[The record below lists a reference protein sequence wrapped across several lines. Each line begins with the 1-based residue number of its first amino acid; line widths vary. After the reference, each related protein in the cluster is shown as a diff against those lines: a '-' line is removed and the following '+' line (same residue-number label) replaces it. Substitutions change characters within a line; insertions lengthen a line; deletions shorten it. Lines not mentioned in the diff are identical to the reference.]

1 MVRIV
6 LIMQILFPLFVS
18 ANSVASAINLN
29 SEDIKNKQSL
39 SNIKN
44 NLPELSSASS
54 ESTDSAERSIAAGL
68 SQTGT
73 LISSDNTSDATRDWL
88 ENSAYG
94 YLSNE
99 MQTWLNQYGNSRIQ
113 INSNGN
119 YSAELL
125 VPWFENK
132 NNLFFSQSRISREDG
147 NKSTLNLGLGYRNYL
162 DNWMWGVN
170 SFYDRDL
177 KNNNAR
183 LGAGFEFGANYLKL
197 STNGYFRLTDWR
209 QSKLDEFN
217 DYDERPAN
225 GFDIRAEGYLPSYPN
240 LGGNLLYEKYFG
252 ENVNLKGSS
261 SLSNLKDD
269 PEAYT
274 VGLSYTP
281 VPLFSFK
288 LNQTMGDVTETK
300 GIFELNYRMGVPL
313 AQQLN
318 EKFVAEMRTLQGSR
332 YDFVD
337 RNNAIVMQYKKQ
349 VLLRIALPK
358 TLSIIATKPEILI
371 PTITKNK
378 YKIDRIEW
386 SSPALTAK
394 GGTIIPSS
402 SYPYSA
408 TILMPFY
415 DYVSTLAGNSYDI
428 TAVAVDVNG
437 NRSNIATTNILVSP
451 KPINEVF
458 STFTISPNTDIVG
471 DGEAQGLV
479 TVVVKDSN
487 TGDLL
492 ADVAVN
498 FTLVDSQGAAV
509 DGIKL
514 DGNSVSSLSRMTDS
528 NGAITFPITSIKS
541 GEFTL
546 NATINDRESSNEKIS
561 FIADESTAQINTG
574 DVTVTGG
581 GALVGSDT
589 ETKIK
594 VKVTDQ
600 NGNPVPNQDV
610 TFTADNGA
618 TITPTGRTD
627 ENGMV
632 EVIVSNKTAGRTNIS
647 VKVGLQEIL
656 TGVDFIADI
665 TSAQISF
672 ESRGSYLAGRNSETF
687 VKAIVTDKNGNI
699 ISNREIAFTANN
711 EATFGEN
718 ESTTFVGK
726 TNDDGVIE
734 IALNSKKATEIT
746 VTATVTAVNIS
757 SDTAVSFVADDSNV
771 QFEFGDNG
779 VVDDAV
785 AGTDTPVKVIVKDA
799 NGNPVIDKDITFTT
813 KNEAGETVTSTGKT
827 NDKGEVDVIIK
838 DNTAGSSTITAELG
852 NSKGSAEITV
862 VPDSRSA
869 KINAMDVVKKEAVA
883 NGEDVITAIVT
894 VTDKYNNVLKG
905 QKITFTASNDVNVAE
920 FGETDAEG
928 KVTINLTHTKAGD
941 SAIEAA
947 IVNAQNE
954 PSSIKDN
961 IKFVADDTSAQ
972 FEFDVIGDPV
982 AGADTTVKVKVTDKN
997 GNPIIGK
1004 DVSFTADNGATITP
1018 MGKTDENGM
1027 VEVII
1032 SNNTAGNT
1040 NATAKV
1046 GDIEGNVVVDFSP
1059 DESTAQIATM
1069 ETAIKE
1075 AVANGKD
1082 TISVIVTVTDAN
1094 NNVLKGQ
1101 KIAFTASNNASVAGF
1116 GDTDDKGQV
1125 TITLSS
1131 IKSGVSD
1138 IKASLTNAKGQQ
1150 SAKEDQ
1156 VSFVADDSNVK
1167 FEFGN
1172 NGVVDDA
1179 VAGTDTPVK
1188 VIVKD
1193 VNGNPVIDKDITFTT
1208 KNEAGE
1214 TVTST
1219 GKTNDKGE
1227 VEVIIKDNTAGSST
1241 ITAELG
1247 DSKGSADVK
1256 VVADKT
1262 TAQITTMETA
1272 IKEAVANGKDTIS
1285 VIVTVTDANNNVLNG
1300 QKIAFTASNNANV
1313 AEFGETDDNGQVT
1326 ITLSSI
1332 KAGVSDIKAS
1342 LTNAKGQQSAKEDQV
1357 SFVADDSNVKFEFG
1371 NNGVVDDA
1379 VAGTDTPVKVI
1390 VKDANGNPVIDKDIT
1405 FTTKNEAGETVTSTG
1420 KTNDKGEVDVVISD
1434 NTAGNSTITAE
1445 LGESKGSTDVKVVAD
1460 KTTAQITA
1468 METAIKEAVANG
1480 EDIISVIVTVKDA
1493 NNNVLN
1499 GQKITFTASNNVNV
1513 AEFGETDDNGQVTIT
1528 LSSIKAGVSDI
1539 KSSLTNAKGQQS
1551 AKEDQVSFVADDS
1564 NVKFEFGN
1572 NGVVDDAVAGTDTPV
1587 KVIVKDA
1594 NGNPV
1599 IGKDV
1604 TITTKNEA
1612 GETVTST
1619 GKTNDKG
1626 EVEVVIS
1633 DNTAG
1638 NSTITAEL
1646 GDNKGSTDV
1655 KVVADKTTAQITT
1668 METAIKEAVAN
1679 GKDTISVIVTV
1690 TDANNNVLN
1699 GQKVTFTASNNVNVA
1714 EFGETDDNGQVTI
1727 TLTSIK
1733 AGVSDIK
1740 ASLTNAKGQQSVKED
1755 KVNFI
1760 ADETSAQFE
1769 FDVIGEPIAGNDSTV
1784 KVKVTDA
1791 NGNPIIGKDVS
1802 FTADNG
1808 TTITPTGKTDENGMV
1823 EVIISNNTVG
1833 NTTITAKVGDRDGST
1848 LVYFSGDKTTAQIVT
1863 MEAAK
1868 KEAVADGKDLI
1879 SVIVTVKDANNNVL
1893 KGQKITFTASNNVNI
1908 ADFAETDDK
1917 GQVTIALS
1925 SIKSGESD
1933 LKASLTNAKGLLS
1946 VKEDKVNFI
1955 ADDSTAKYEFD
1966 VGDDAVAGSD
1976 KTVIVK
1982 VTDANGNPIIGKD
1995 FEFVADNGAT
2005 ITPTG
2010 KTNENGEI
2018 EVVINNN
2025 TAGKTT
2031 VTAQDGGK
2039 VVGGVDVN
2047 VVADI
2052 SSAKINSISSAGSKV
2067 AGRADA
2073 TTVIVQVTDKYG
2085 NILINQNVS
2094 FVANN
2099 DATIASTGTTND
2111 KGLIE
2116 VPLNS
2121 KKAINVT
2128 VQAKLGENE
2137 PSSIEVQFIADNV
2150 GATILDGNLTVE
2162 GGAEHIAGREVLV
2175 TALVT
2180 DANGNIIANQEVTF
2194 TTDKASATF
2203 KATSSG
2209 TASGTLTGI
2218 TDKDGKVNVIL
2229 VNPKAVLT
2237 TITAAVNG
2245 NKATTKVNFIAD
2257 DSTAKYEFDVGDDAV
2272 AGSDKTVTV
2281 KVTDANG
2288 NPIIGKDV
2296 DFVADNGAT
2305 ITPTGKTN
2313 ENGEIEVVINNNT
2326 AGKTTVT
2333 AKDGGKVVGGVD
2345 VNVVADISSAKI
2357 NAISSAGSKVAG
2369 QVDATTVIVQVT
2381 DKYGNVIANQNVSL
2395 VADNDATIASTGT
2408 TNVQGLINVPL
2419 NSKKAINVTVQA
2431 KLGENE
2437 PSTIEVQFIADIA
2450 SAQILDGNLTVE
2462 GGAEHIA
2469 GREVIV
2475 TALVTDANGNII
2487 ANQEVTFTTDKA
2499 SATFKATSSGAASGT
2514 LTGITD
2520 KDGKVNVI
2528 LVNPKASL
2536 TTITAAVNANK
2547 ATTKVNFIADDSNV
2561 NFEFGDN
2568 GVVGDAIAGVDKT
2581 IKVKVTDKN
2590 GNPVIGKDVTFTTTD
2605 DLGNTTTQTGKTDE
2619 NGLVDVVITDNT
2631 TGSKEVTAN
2640 LGNSQG
2646 STNINIIGNS
2656 DMAQIVIFKDN
2667 GSKVAGRDG
2676 ETTVQ
2681 VKVTDSYGNILPNQH
2696 VTFTANNEATIS
2708 STATTNAEGLI
2719 DLPLNSKKAVLVT
2732 VTATTGKAEPKEIG
2746 VQFIADVKTAKIVA
2760 GNVTVEDDR
2769 ALIGGE
2775 KTNSVKVKVIDANS
2789 NNVPGLTVVLTADNG
2804 AIVGK
2809 IAETNADGEVL
2820 VTLTS
2825 NTTGE
2830 SNVIASIKEG
2840 TQQEAYPAVKVMFIA
2855 QILDKDFMPGSNSAA
2870 ANNVALNSVYAKVTD
2885 SKGKGVANQ
2894 KVTFTVE
2901 NTERNHPTFSNND
2914 TTITVTTD
2922 ENGAATTTLKNTKA
2936 GPTTVTAAL
2945 FDSSPTTVV
2954 DFVGD
2959 TATRRIVVGNLTVE
2973 TDNAIADGQAT
2984 NSVKVKITDEND
2996 NPLPGELVTLT
3007 AKIYN
3012 GTVNVGNIAKTDANG
3027 EVVVTLTSTT
3037 AGLSDVTASITNDQN
3052 ITSNQV
3058 KTVKFVAN
3066 TSTKHLTISATGNNA
3081 IANGTE
3087 TNVVEVNVVDANNNP
3102 FANENVEITVPA
3114 GVTISTVNGAAY
3126 SAATGFVSDSEGKV
3140 VLTLISHTANTYAIT
3155 SRISSADASTTI
3167 TFIADS
3173 NTATLNRLEVI
3184 TVDGVLADG
3193 QQMNSVLVNVTDANG
3208 NALSGQQVTF
3218 TASGSAN
3225 VVDFGKTDTNGNV
3238 TIYLTDTVAEESDVE
3253 ASMTNAKGEVSRKN
3267 GSVRFVADS
3276 DNPIIN
3282 GLEVMT
3288 PNGVAADGEHSNS
3301 VTVTVT
3307 DAMGNPLAGKKINFT
3322 ASGDNVKVLAFG
3334 ETDDYGQITIH
3345 LTDTVAEEVD
3355 IVASI
3360 ANAKGEESR
3369 KNSNVTFIADTN
3381 TAKITGFTAN
3391 GTKVAGGEGETT
3403 VQVKVTDKYGNIL
3416 PNQVV
3421 TFTANNDATIS
3432 STATTNAEG
3441 MIVLP
3446 LNSKK
3451 AVLVTVTAT
3460 VGNAEPKEIGVQF
3473 IADVKTA
3480 KIVAGNVTVEDDRAL
3495 IGGEKTNSV
3504 KVKVIDANNN
3514 NVPGLTVVL
3523 TADNG
3528 ASVGKIAE
3536 TNADGEVLV
3545 TLTSNTTGASKVTAS
3560 LTNSAAQESH
3570 EDVTVTFIAQ
3580 ILDKDFMPGSNS
3592 AAANNK
3598 ALNSVYAKVTD
3609 SKGKGVANQQVT
3621 FTVENT
3627 EDNNPTFSNDGT
3639 TITVTTD
3646 ENGAATVTLKNTK
3659 AGPTT
3664 VTATLFDSSPT
3675 ATVDFVGDSA
3685 TRRIVVGNLTVE
3697 TDNAVADGQAT
3708 NSVKVK
3714 ITDEND
3720 NPLPGELVTLT
3731 AKIYNGT
3738 VNVGN
3743 VAKTDTNGEVVVT
3756 LTSTT
3761 AGLSDVTASI
3771 TNDQNITSNQV
3782 KTVKFIPNINS
3793 MTFTLV
3799 TTQNN
3804 AGANGLD
3811 SNIVEVNVFDA
3822 NNNAIANQKVAITIP
3837 SGVTVTQVNGAAYSA
3852 AAGFVTD
3859 SEGQI
3864 VIKMTSNTVG
3874 SAKVTGQL
3882 NSVELATD
3890 ITFVPSMGSDT
3901 TAVLSASR
3909 ILNNDNASGT
3919 TGGLSTLTLK
3929 LVDDKGKIVTGMAN
3943 NIVLTP
3949 DQTGLNIGKLTETAT
3964 KGTYTATVTSLTAN
3978 SYNIVLSFNNGIAYT
3993 TTLPLLVY
4001 TYDFALN
4008 VQDKKLG
4015 EQMIY
4020 EYALTAVESDTKT
4033 VVSVSNV
4040 TATWSSSNTS
4050 AATIVGSNSTATVTA
4065 VKEGE
4070 TTISADN
4077 IVLNGVKGSVTADSK
4092 LQVVVLNTY
4101 GPYGNSTS
4109 DKSPERMLIS
4119 PDNGYTLSARGGH
4132 IVDAMGTKGG
4142 SGGGQA
4148 PINKLNLVS
4157 AVKITTCKFS
4167 NDDVIGQMIFSYRDG
4182 STQQEVGMAKCT
4194 LSVKTYEVTF
4204 KDNEHLVGFDV
4215 YNSASR
4221 KYLGGVTLLT
4231 LVE

>member
-1 MVRIV
+1 MGLIV
-6 LIMQILFPLFVS
+6 KLVLVMQILLPLFVS

-29 SEDIKNKQSL
+29 SEDIKNKQRL

-44 NLPELSSASS
+44 NLPELSSTSDG
-54 ESTDSAERSIAAGL
+54 STDSAESSIAAGL

-73 LISSDNTSDATRDWL
+73 LISSDNTSDATKDWL

-125 VPWFENK
+125 IPWFENK
-132 NNLFFSQSRISREDG
+132 NNLFFSQSRISREDE

-183 LGAGFEFGANYLKL
+183 LGAGFELGANYLKL

-288 LNQTMGDVTETK
+288 VNQTMGDVTETK

-313 AQQLN
+313 SQQLN

-458 STFTISPNTDIVG
+458 STFTISPNTDVVG

-492 ADVAVN
+492 ADVTVN
-498 FTLVDSQGAAV
+498 FTLVDSQGAVV

-581 GALVGSDT
+581 GAVVGSDT

-827 NDKGEVDVIIK
+827 NDKGEVEVIIK

-852 NSKGSAEITV
+852 DSKASTDVKVVADKTTAQITTMET
-862 VPDSRSA
+862 A
-869 KINAMDVVKKEAVA
+869 IKEAVA
-883 NGEDVITAIVT
+883 NGEDIISVIVT
-894 VTDKYNNVLKG
+894 VTDTNNNVLNG
-905 QKITFTASNDVNVAE
+905 QKIAFTASNDVNVAE
-920 FGETDAEG
+920 FGETDDNG
-928 KVTINLTHTKAGD
+928 QVTITL
-941 SAIEAA
+941 
-947 IVNAQNE
+947 
-954 PSSIKDN
+954 SSIKAGVSD
-961 IKFVADDTSAQ
+961 IKASLTNAKGQQSAKEDQVSFVADDSNIK
-972 FEFDVIGDPV
+972 FEFGNNGVVDDAV
-982 AGADTTVKVKVTDKN
+982 AGTDTPVKVIVKDAN
-997 GNPIIGK
+997 GNPVIGK
-1004 DVSFTADNGATITP
+1004 DVTITTKNEA
-1018 MGKTDENGM
+1018 GETVTSTVKTNDKG
-1027 VEVII
+1027 EVDVVI
-1032 SNNTAGNT
+1032 SDNTAGNST
-1040 NATAKV
+1040 ITAELGDSKASTDVKV
-1046 GDIEGNVVVDFSP
+1046 VADKT
-1059 DESTAQIATM
+1059 TAQIATM

-1082 TISVIVTVTDAN
+1082 IISVIVTVKDAN
-1094 NNVLKGQ
+1094 NNVLNGQ
-1101 KIAFTASNNASVAGF
+1101 KIAFTASNDVNVAEF
-1116 GDTDDKGQV
+1116 GQTNDNGQV

-1156 VSFVADDSNVK
+1156 VNFVADDSNVK

-1179 VAGTDTPVK
+1179 VAGTDNPVK

-1193 VNGNPVIDKDITFTT
+1193 ANGNPVIGKDVTITT

-1219 GKTNDKGE
+1219 VKTNDKGE
-1227 VEVIIKDNTAGSST
+1227 VDVVISDNTAGNST

-1247 DSKGSADVK
+1247 DSKASTDVK

-1262 TAQITTMETA
+1262 TAQITAMETA

-1300 QKIAFTASNNANV
+1300 QKIAFTASNNVNV
-1313 AEFGETDDNGQVT
+1313 AEFGETDDNGQVTITLTSIKAGVSDIKASLTNAKGQQSVKEDQVSFVADDSNIKFEFGNNGVVDDAVAGTDTPVKVIVKDANGNPVIGKDVTITTKNEAGETVTSTGKTNDKGEVDVVISDNTAGNSTITAELGDSKASTDVKVVADKTTAQITAMETAIEQAVANGKDIISVIVTVTDTNNNVLNGQKVIFTASNNVNVAEFGQTDDNGQVT

-1379 VAGTDTPVKVI
+1379 VAGTDNPVKVI
-1390 VKDANGNPVIDKDIT
+1390 VKDANGNPVIGKDVTI
-1405 FTTKNEAGETVTSTG
+1405 TTKNEAGETVTSTV
-1420 KTNDKGEVDVVISD
+1420 KTNDKGEVNVVISD

-1445 LGESKGSTDVKVVAD
+1445 LGDSKASTDVKVVAD
-1460 KTTAQITA
+1460 KTTAQIAT
-1468 METAIKEAVANG
+1468 METAIKQAVANG
-1480 EDIISVIVTVKDA
+1480 KDIISVIVTVTDT

-1499 GQKITFTASNNVNV
+1499 GQKIAFTASNDVNV
-1513 AEFGETDDNGQVTIT
+1513 AEFGETDDKGQVTIT

-1539 KSSLTNAKGQQS
+1539 KASLTNAKGQQS

-1564 NVKFEFGN
+1564 NIKFEFGN
-1572 NGVVDDAVAGTDTPV
+1572 NGVVDEAVAGTDTPV

-1619 GKTNDKG
+1619 VKTNDKG
-1626 EVEVVIS
+1626 EVNVVIS

-1646 GDNKGSTDV
+1646 GDSKASTDV
-1655 KVVADKTTAQITT
+1655 KVVADKTTAQIAI

-1679 GKDTISVIVTV
+1679 GKDIISVIVTV
-1690 TDANNNVLN
+1690 KDANNNVLN
-1699 GQKVTFTASNNVNVA
+1699 GQKVIFTASNDVNIA

-1727 TLTSIK
+1727 TLSSIK

-1740 ASLTNAKGQQSVKED
+1740 ASLINTKGQQSVKED
-1755 KVNFI
+1755 
-1760 ADETSAQFE
+1760 Q
-1769 FDVIGEPIAGNDSTV
+1769 
-1784 KVKVTDA
+1784 
-1791 NGNPIIGKDVS
+1791 
-1802 FTADNG
+1802 
-1808 TTITPTGKTDENGMV
+1808 
-1823 EVIISNNTVG
+1823 
-1833 NTTITAKVGDRDGST
+1833 
-1848 LVYFSGDKTTAQIVT
+1848 
-1863 MEAAK
+1863 
-1868 KEAVADGKDLI
+1868 
-1879 SVIVTVKDANNNVL
+1879 
-1893 KGQKITFTASNNVNI
+1893 
-1908 ADFAETDDK
+1908 
-1917 GQVTIALS
+1917 
-1925 SIKSGESD
+1925 
-1933 LKASLTNAKGLLS
+1933 
-1946 VKEDKVNFI
+1946 
-1955 ADDSTAKYEFD
+1955 
-1966 VGDDAVAGSD
+1966 
-1976 KTVIVK
+1976 
-1982 VTDANGNPIIGKD
+1982 
-1995 FEFVADNGAT
+1995 
-2005 ITPTG
+2005 
-2010 KTNENGEI
+2010 
-2018 EVVINNN
+2018 
-2025 TAGKTT
+2025 
-2031 VTAQDGGK
+2031 
-2039 VVGGVDVN
+2039 
-2047 VVADI
+2047 
-2052 SSAKINSISSAGSKV
+2052 
-2067 AGRADA
+2067 
-2073 TTVIVQVTDKYG
+2073 
-2085 NILINQNVS
+2085 VS
-2094 FVANN
+2094 FVA
-2099 DATIASTGTTND
+2099 
-2111 KGLIE
+2111 
-2116 VPLNS
+2116 
-2121 KKAINVT
+2121 
-2128 VQAKLGENE
+2128 
-2137 PSSIEVQFIADNV
+2137 
-2150 GATILDGNLTVE
+2150 
-2162 GGAEHIAGREVLV
+2162 
-2175 TALVT
+2175 
-2180 DANGNIIANQEVTF
+2180 
-2194 TTDKASATF
+2194 
-2203 KATSSG
+2203 
-2209 TASGTLTGI
+2209 
-2218 TDKDGKVNVIL
+2218 
-2229 VNPKAVLT
+2229 
-2237 TITAAVNG
+2237 
-2245 NKATTKVNFIAD
+2245 
-2257 DSTAKYEFDVGDDAV
+2257 DSD
-2272 AGSDKTVTV
+2272 TV
-2281 KVTDANG
+2281 K
-2288 NPIIGKDV
+2288 
-2296 DFVADNGAT
+2296 
-2305 ITPTGKTN
+2305 IT
-2313 ENGEIEVVINNNT
+2313 E
-2326 AGKTTVT
+2326 
-2333 AKDGGKVVGGVD
+2333 
-2345 VNVVADISSAKI
+2345 
-2357 NAISSAGSKVAG
+2357 
-2369 QVDATTVIVQVT
+2369 
-2381 DKYGNVIANQNVSL
+2381 
-2395 VADNDATIASTGT
+2395 
-2408 TNVQGLINVPL
+2408 
-2419 NSKKAINVTVQA
+2419 
-2431 KLGENE
+2431 
-2437 PSTIEVQFIADIA
+2437 
-2450 SAQILDGNLTVE
+2450 
-2462 GGAEHIA
+2462 
-2469 GREVIV
+2469 
-2475 TALVTDANGNII
+2475 
-2487 ANQEVTFTTDKA
+2487 
-2499 SATFKATSSGAASGT
+2499 
-2514 LTGITD
+2514 
-2520 KDGKVNVI
+2520 
-2528 LVNPKASL
+2528 
-2536 TTITAAVNANK
+2536 
-2547 ATTKVNFIADDSNV
+2547 
-2561 NFEFGDN
+2561 
-2568 GVVGDAIAGVDKT
+2568 
-2581 IKVKVTDKN
+2581 IKV
-2590 GNPVIGKDVTFTTTD
+2590 
-2605 DLGNTTTQTGKTDE
+2605 
-2619 NGLVDVVITDNT
+2619 
-2631 TGSKEVTAN
+2631 S
-2640 LGNSQG
+2640 
-2646 STNINIIGNS
+2646 
-2656 DMAQIVIFKDN
+2656 

-2681 VKVTDSYGNILPNQH
+2681 VKVTDSYGNILPNQN

-4008 VQDKKLG
+4008 VQDKKIG

-4020 EYALTAVESDTKT
+4020 QYSLSAVESDTKT
-4033 VVSVSNV
+4033 TVPTSGI
-4040 TATWSSSNTS
+4040 TATWTSSNTN
-4050 AATIVGSNSTATVTA
+4050 AATIVGSDSTSLVTG
-4065 VKEGE
+4065 VKVGE
-4070 TTISADN
+4070 TTILADN
-4077 IVLNGVKGSVTADSK
+4077 IVLNGVNGSTTAK
-4092 LQVVVLNTY
+4092 LTVSILNYSPKY
-4101 GPYGNSTS
+4101 GDYTTTPTGIQS
-4109 DKSPERMLIS
+4109 LIQPPHYS
-4119 PDNGYTLSARGGH
+4119 FTGRTGS
-4132 IVDAMGTKGG
+4132 IVDSIGNGGG
-4142 SGGGQA
+4142 SGG
-4148 PINKLNLVS
+4148 NLVTVDNTDKVTSIDITACTYRNVRVIGKLVFNYQGGTQTQIAKGQCNAGQIVNSVYSIPANEQFVGLIVFTS
-4157 AVKITTCKFS
+4157 AVGNIGYSYVGGIQFITT
-4167 NDDVIGQMIFSYRDG
+4167 
-4182 STQQEVGMAKCT
+4182 A
-4194 LSVKTYEVTF
+4194 L
-4204 KDNEHLVGFDV
+4204 
-4215 YNSASR
+4215 
-4221 KYLGGVTLLT
+4221 
-4231 LVE
+4231 

>member
-1 MVRIV
+1 MGLIV
-6 LIMQILFPLFVS
+6 KLVLVMQILLPLFVS
-18 ANSVASAINLN
+18 GNSVASAINLN
-29 SEDIKNKQSL
+29 SEDIKNKQRL

-44 NLPELSSASS
+44 NLPELSSSS
-54 ESTDSAERSIAAGL
+54 DGSTDSAESSIAAGL

-73 LISSDNTSDATRDWL
+73 LISSDNTSDATKDWL

-125 VPWFENK
+125 IPWFENK
-132 NNLFFSQSRISREDG
+132 NNLFFSQSRISREDE

-183 LGAGFEFGANYLKL
+183 LGAGFELGANYLKL

-252 ENVNLKGSS
+252 ENVNLKGAS

-458 STFTISPNTDIVG
+458 STFTISPNTNVVG

-498 FTLVDSQGAAV
+498 FTLVDSQGAVV

-546 NATINDRESSNEKIS
+546 NAIINDRESSNEKIS

-574 DVTVTGG
+574 DVTVIGG
-581 GALVGSDT
+581 GALVGSDSV
-589 ETKIK
+589 TKIK

-687 VKAIVTDKNGNI
+687 VKAIVTDKNDNI

-827 NDKGEVDVIIK
+827 NDKGEVEVIIKDNTAGSSTITAELGNSKGSTDVKVVADKTTAQITTMETAIKEAVANGKDTISVIVTVTDANNNVLNGQKIAFTASNDVNVAEFGETDDNGQVTILLSSIKAGVIDIKASLTNAKGQQSVKEDQVNFVADDSNVKFEFGNNGVVDDAVAGTDTPVKVIVKDANGNPVIDKDITFTTKNEAGETVTSTGKTNDKGEVDVIIK

-852 NSKGSAEITV
+852 NSKGSADI
-862 VPDSRSA
+862 
-869 KINAMDVVKKEAVA
+869 
-883 NGEDVITAIVT
+883 
-894 VTDKYNNVLKG
+894 
-905 QKITFTASNDVNVAE
+905 
-920 FGETDAEG
+920 
-928 KVTINLTHTKAGD
+928 KV
-941 SAIEAA
+941 
-947 IVNAQNE
+947 
-954 PSSIKDN
+954 
-961 IKFVADDTSAQ
+961 VAD
-972 FEFDVIGDPV
+972 
-982 AGADTTVKVKVTDKN
+982 
-997 GNPIIGK
+997 
-1004 DVSFTADNGATITP
+1004 
-1018 MGKTDENGM
+1018 KT
-1027 VEVII
+1027 
-1032 SNNTAGNT
+1032 
-1040 NATAKV
+1040 
-1046 GDIEGNVVVDFSP
+1046 
-1059 DESTAQIATM
+1059 TAQIATM

-1125 TITLSS
+1125 AITLSS

-1167 FEFGN
+1167 VEFDVIGDPIAGADTTVKVKVTDANGNPIIGKDVSFTADNGATITPTGKTDENGMVEVIISNNTAGNTNVTAKVDDIEGNVVVDFAPDESTAQITTMETAIKEAIANGKDTISVIITVTDANNNVLNSQKITFTASNNVNVAEFGETDDNGQVTITLTSIKAGVSDIKASLTNAKGQQSAKEDQVSFVADDNNVKFEFGN
-1172 NGVVDDA
+1172 NGVVDDV

-1193 VNGNPVIDKDITFTT
+1193 ANGNLVIGKDVTITT

-1227 VEVIIKDNTAGSST
+1227 VDVVISDNTAGNST

-1247 DSKGSADVK
+1247 DSKGSTDVK

-1285 VIVTVTDANNNVLNG
+1285 VIVTVKDANNNVLNG
-1300 QKIAFTASNNANV
+1300 QKITFTASNNANV

-1390 VKDANGNPVIDKDIT
+1390 VKDANGNPVI
-1405 FTTKNEAGETVTSTG
+1405 
-1420 KTNDKGEVDVVISD
+1420 
-1434 NTAGNSTITAE
+1434 
-1445 LGESKGSTDVKVVAD
+1445 
-1460 KTTAQITA
+1460 
-1468 METAIKEAVANG
+1468 
-1480 EDIISVIVTVKDA
+1480 
-1493 NNNVLN
+1493 
-1499 GQKITFTASNNVNV
+1499 
-1513 AEFGETDDNGQVTIT
+1513 
-1528 LSSIKAGVSDI
+1528 
-1539 KSSLTNAKGQQS
+1539 
-1551 AKEDQVSFVADDS
+1551 
-1564 NVKFEFGN
+1564 
-1572 NGVVDDAVAGTDTPV
+1572 
-1587 KVIVKDA
+1587 
-1594 NGNPV
+1594 
-1599 IGKDV
+1599 GKDV

-1626 EVEVVIS
+1626 EVEVIIK

-1638 NSTITAEL
+1638 SSTITAEL
-1646 GDNKGSTDV
+1646 GESKGSTDV

-1690 TDANNNVLN
+1690 KDANNNVLN
-1699 GQKVTFTASNNVNVA
+1699 GQKVTFTASNNANVA

-1740 ASLTNAKGQQSVKED
+1740 ASLTNAKGQQSAKED

-1760 ADETSAQFE
+1760 ADNL
-1769 FDVIGEPIAGNDSTV
+1769 G
-1784 KVKVTDA
+1784 VT
-1791 NGNPIIGKDVS
+1791 
-1802 FTADNG
+1802 
-1808 TTITPTGKTDENGMV
+1808 
-1823 EVIISNNTVG
+1823 
-1833 NTTITAKVGDRDGST
+1833 
-1848 LVYFSGDKTTAQIVT
+1848 
-1863 MEAAK
+1863 
-1868 KEAVADGKDLI
+1868 
-1879 SVIVTVKDANNNVL
+1879 
-1893 KGQKITFTASNNVNI
+1893 
-1908 ADFAETDDK
+1908 
-1917 GQVTIALS
+1917 
-1925 SIKSGESD
+1925 
-1933 LKASLTNAKGLLS
+1933 
-1946 VKEDKVNFI
+1946 
-1955 ADDSTAKYEFD
+1955 
-1966 VGDDAVAGSD
+1966 
-1976 KTVIVK
+1976 
-1982 VTDANGNPIIGKD
+1982 
-1995 FEFVADNGAT
+1995 
-2005 ITPTG
+2005 
-2010 KTNENGEI
+2010 
-2018 EVVINNN
+2018 
-2025 TAGKTT
+2025 
-2031 VTAQDGGK
+2031 
-2039 VVGGVDVN
+2039 
-2047 VVADI
+2047 
-2052 SSAKINSISSAGSKV
+2052 
-2067 AGRADA
+2067 
-2073 TTVIVQVTDKYG
+2073 
-2085 NILINQNVS
+2085 
-2094 FVANN
+2094 
-2099 DATIASTGTTND
+2099 
-2111 KGLIE
+2111 
-2116 VPLNS
+2116 
-2121 KKAINVT
+2121 
-2128 VQAKLGENE
+2128 
-2137 PSSIEVQFIADNV
+2137 
-2150 GATILDGNLTVE
+2150 
-2162 GGAEHIAGREVLV
+2162 
-2175 TALVT
+2175 
-2180 DANGNIIANQEVTF
+2180 
-2194 TTDKASATF
+2194 
-2203 KATSSG
+2203 
-2209 TASGTLTGI
+2209 
-2218 TDKDGKVNVIL
+2218 
-2229 VNPKAVLT
+2229 
-2237 TITAAVNG
+2237 
-2245 NKATTKVNFIAD
+2245 
-2257 DSTAKYEFDVGDDAV
+2257 
-2272 AGSDKTVTV
+2272 
-2281 KVTDANG
+2281 
-2288 NPIIGKDV
+2288 
-2296 DFVADNGAT
+2296 
-2305 ITPTGKTN
+2305 
-2313 ENGEIEVVINNNT
+2313 
-2326 AGKTTVT
+2326 
-2333 AKDGGKVVGGVD
+2333 
-2345 VNVVADISSAKI
+2345 
-2357 NAISSAGSKVAG
+2357 
-2369 QVDATTVIVQVT
+2369 
-2381 DKYGNVIANQNVSL
+2381 
-2395 VADNDATIASTGT
+2395 
-2408 TNVQGLINVPL
+2408 
-2419 NSKKAINVTVQA
+2419 
-2431 KLGENE
+2431 
-2437 PSTIEVQFIADIA
+2437 
-2450 SAQILDGNLTVE
+2450 ILDGNLTVE

-2499 SATFKATSSGAASGT
+2499 SATFKATSSSAASGT

-2681 VKVTDSYGNILPNQH
+2681 VKVTDSYGNILPNQN
-2696 VTFTANNEATIS
+2696 VTFTANNEATIL

-2840 TQQEAYPAVKVMFIA
+2840 AQQEAYPAVKVMFIA

-2901 NTERNHPTFSNND
+2901 NTESNHPTFSNND

-2973 TDNAIADGQAT
+2973 TNNAIADGQAT
-2984 NSVKVKITDEND
+2984 NSVKVKVTDEND
-2996 NPLPGELVTLT
+2996 NPLPGELINLT
-3007 AKIYN
+3007 AEIYN

-3027 EVVVTLTSTT
+3027 EVVVILTSTT
-3037 AGLSDVTASITNDQN
+3037 AGLSDVTASITDDQN

-3081 IANGTE
+3081 SANGTE

-3155 SRISSADASTTI
+3155 SRLSSADASTTI

-3184 TVDGVLADG
+3184 TVDGVLANG

-3225 VVDFGKTDTNGNV
+3225 VVDFGKTDINGNV

-3253 ASMTNAKGEVSRKN
+3253 ASITNAKGEVSRKN

-3282 GLEVMT
+3282 SLEVMT
-3288 PNGVAADGEHSNS
+3288 PTGVAADGGNSNS
-3301 VTVTVT
+3301 INVTVT

-3334 ETDDYGQITIH
+3334 ETDDYGQITIY

-3360 ANAKGEESR
+3360 ANAKGEMSH
-3369 KNSNVTFIADTN
+3369 KNGNVTFIADTN

-3421 TFTANNDATIS
+3421 TFTANNDAAIS

-3504 KVKVIDANNN
+3504 RVKVIDANNN
-3514 NVPGLTVVL
+3514 NVPGLTVVS
-3523 TADNG
+3523 TANNG

-3536 TNADGEVLV
+3536 TNADGEVLI

-3560 LTNSAAQESH
+3560 LTNSAAQESS
-3570 EDVTVTFIAQ
+3570 EDVTVMFIAQ

-3685 TRRIVVGNLTVE
+3685 TRRIIVGNLTVE
-3697 TDNAVADGQAT
+3697 TDNAIADGQAT

-3714 ITDEND
+3714 VTDEND
-3720 NPLPGELVTLT
+3720 NPLPNELINLT
-3731 AKIYNGT
+3731 AEIYNGT

-3743 VAKTDTNGEVVVT
+3743 IANTDANGEVIVT

-3793 MTFTLV
+3793 ITFTLA

-3811 SNIVEVNVFDA
+3811 SNTVEVNVFDA

-3837 SGVTVTQVNGAAYSA
+3837 SGVTVTQVNGAAYSS

-3890 ITFVPSMGSDT
+3890 ITFVPVMSSDT

-3929 LVDDKGKIVTGMAN
+3929 LVDDKGKNVTGMAN

-3949 DQTGLNIGKLTETAT
+3949 DQAGLNISKLTETAT

-3978 SYNIVLSFNNGIAYT
+3978 NYNIVLSFNNGIVYT
-3993 TTLPLLVY
+3993 TTLPLQVY

-4008 VQDKKLG
+4008 VQDKKIG

-4020 EYALTAVESDTKT
+4020 QYSLSAVESDTYVT
-4033 VVSVSNV
+4033 VSTSGI
-4040 TATWSSSNTS
+4040 TATWTSSNTS
-4050 AATIVGSNSTATVTA
+4050 AATIVGSDSTSLVTG
-4065 VKEGE
+4065 VKVGE
-4070 TTISADN
+4070 TTISADD
-4077 IVLNGVKGSVTADSK
+4077 IVLNGVKGSTAAK
-4092 LQVVVLNTY
+4092 LTVSILKY
-4101 GPYGNSTS
+4101 S
-4109 DKSPERMLIS
+4109 DKYGDYATSPTGVQSLIQPPNYS
-4119 PDNGYTLSARGGH
+4119 FTGRTGS
-4132 IVDAMGTKGG
+4132 IVDSIGN
-4142 SGGGQA
+4142 GGGGGG
-4148 PINKLNLVS
+4148 NLVTVNNTDKVTSIDITACTYKNVRVIGKLVFNYQGGAQTQIAKGLCDAGQIVNSVYPIPANEQFVGVIVFTS
-4157 AVKITTCKFS
+4157 AVGSIGYSYVGGIQFITT
-4167 NDDVIGQMIFSYRDG
+4167 
-4182 STQQEVGMAKCT
+4182 A
-4194 LSVKTYEVTF
+4194 L
-4204 KDNEHLVGFDV
+4204 
-4215 YNSASR
+4215 
-4221 KYLGGVTLLT
+4221 
-4231 LVE
+4231 